1 MNFLQQG
8 LEWFQEQRIQHTTVS
23 VKVGKTTEAEAVTLN
38 ATITK
43 SDASSVN
50 RGVTL
55 HNQYFHFIFKTTD
68 LKDISID
75 RSLKI
80 WYNGDTYKVTE
91 EGRVLEEYNDPLQ
104 KDRIVTTVLVNDQ
117 TS

>member
-8 LEWFQEQRIQHTTVS
+8 LEWFQEQRIQHTTVT
-23 VKVGKTTEAEAVTLN
+23 VKVGKTTEAAAVELC

-43 SDASSVN
+43 SDANSVT

-68 LKDISID
+68 LKNISVD
-75 RSLKI
+75 RNLKI
-80 WYNGDTYKVTE
+80 WYNGDIYKVTE
-91 EGRVLEEYNDPLQ
+91 EGRTLEEYNDPLQ
-104 KDRIVTTVLVNDQ
+104 QDRIITTVLTHDV